1 MARRTRRHARRRNG
15 VGAYHVRFGRLLKKA
30 NLKGKSAAVRKA
42 TFKRLIAK
50 AKAGKASAAD
60 KAAAKK
66 ANAAYVIKRRARK
79 VRRGGK
85 TRAQAGLLRRGRRP
99 AQLALLNPRRRKVAR
114 RGKKLLALLNPRRR
128 RVSARRASAR
138 RASARR
144 GGSFIKRAAAAYKAG
159 KFRSMKAAMKGLA
172 KKNPARK
179 VRRARKA
186 SRKMMR
192 RGARRPSLRMLLNP
206 MRRRKVSRKA
216 RKSVRRG
223 ARRSM
228 KALRMNPR
236 RRSMKLRRNRSSRR
250 ASSRRASK
258 RGMFAG
264 ALSAA
269 KGFSRG
275 LFTPAGL
282 LSAAAVGVAHGVV
295 APKVHE
301 ALAKYLPQSIELP
314 LVGRV
319 SASSFSYTVTGAL
332 AGAALAVVGKKLR
345 KPAIE
350 KMGYAAALSGV
361 VLDVVGL
368 VQGSEYGELFVDGQT
383 YGELSV
389 DGMTYGELSVD
400 GMTYGGISADGVVEY
415 GDVMIAEYAD
425 AMPADAED
433 SGADFS
439 QSEGQ
444 ALMAGPFAWL
454 KRFGRAPKRAIG
466 VRTAKSR
473 HAGREGH
480 RWGWLVKLV
489 GPEKAAQIA
498 ALPPQKRLS
507 VIADLRRQAVSSL
520 ANVMAEKAAQTTAA
534 VAPANL
540 LPAPQ
545 DMGLDLTGAVSA
557 PGGALGY
564 GAIYAGAGF

>member
-15 VGAYHVRFGRLLKKA
+15 VGAYQIRFGRLLKSA

-60 KAAAKK
+60 RAAAKK

-85 TRAQAGLLRRGRRP
+85 TRAEAGLLRRGRRP

-114 RGKKLLALLNPRRR
+114 KARKSMRRGARRLSMRMLLNPLRRR
-128 RVSARRASAR
+128 KV
-138 RASARR
+138 
-144 GGSFIKRAAAAYKAG
+144 
-159 KFRSMKAAMKGLA
+159 
-172 KKNPARK
+172 ARK
-179 VRRARKA
+179 VRKA

-206 MRRRKVSRKA
+206 RRRKASRKA

-236 RRSMKLRRNRSSRR
+236 RRSMKVRRNRAASRR

-454 KRFGRAPKRAIG
+454 KRFGSAPKRAIG

-498 ALPPQKRLS
+498 ALPPEKRLQ

-520 ANVMAEKAAQTTAA
+520 ANIMAEKAAQTTAA

>member
-15 VGAYHVRFGRLLKKA
+15 VGAYQIRFGRLLKSA

-66 ANAAYVIKRRARK
+66 ANASYVIKRRARK

-85 TRAQAGLLRRGRRP
+85 TRAEAGLLRRGRRP

-114 RGKKLLALLNPRRR
+114 KVRKAARKMMRRGARRPSLRMLLNPLRRR
-128 RVSARRASAR
+128 KV
-138 RASARR
+138 
-144 GGSFIKRAAAAYKAG
+144 
-159 KFRSMKAAMKGLA
+159 
-172 KKNPARK
+172 ARK
-179 VRRARKA
+179 VRKA

-206 MRRRKVSRKA
+206 RRRKASRKA
-216 RKSVRRG
+216 RKARKG

-228 KALRMNPR
+228 KALRLNPR
-236 RRSMKLRRNRSSRR
+236 RLLKVRHNRASSRR

-319 SASSFSYTVTGAL
+319 SASSFSYTLTGAL
-332 AGAALAVVGKKLR
+332 AGAALAVVGKKMR

-368 VQGSEYGELFVDGQT
+368 VQGSEYGEIFLDGQT

-454 KRFGRAPKRAIG
+454 KRFGSAPKRAIG

-498 ALPPQKRLS
+498 ALPPQKRLQ

>member
-60 KAAAKK
+60 RAAAKK

-85 TRAQAGLLRRGRRP
+85 TRAEAGLLRRGRRP
-99 AQLALLNPRRRKVAR
+99 AQLALLNPRRRSAKAQRMNPR
-114 RGKKLLALLNPRRR
+114 RRLPKRMLLNPRRR
-128 RVSARRASAR
+128 SAKARRT
-138 RASARR
+138 
-144 GGSFIKRAAAAYKAG
+144 
-159 KFRSMKAAMKGLA
+159 
-172 KKNPARK
+172 NPLTPLLYSRK
-179 VRRARKA
+179 ARKA
-186 SRKMMR
+186 SRKARKAR
-192 RGARRPSLRMLLNP
+192 RGARRSMKALRMNP
-206 MRRRKVSRKA
+206 PSRLKASRKA
-216 RKSVRRG
+216 RKARRG

-236 RRSMKLRRNRSSRR
+236 RRSMKMLRNRGMRR

-319 SASSFSYTVTGAL
+319 SASSFSYTLTGAL
-332 AGAALAVVGKKLR
+332 AGAALAVVGKKMR

-368 VQGSEYGELFVDGQT
+368 VQGSEYGEIFLDGQT

-425 AMPADAED
+425 AMLADAED

-454 KRFGRAPKRAIG
+454 KRFGSAPKRAIG

-498 ALPPQKRLS
+498 ALPPQKRLQ

-540 LPAPQ
+540 LSAPQ
-545 DMGLDLTGAVSA
+545 DMGLDLTGGVSA